1 MAYSESIYQKLR
13 KSIQLNEITS
23 CMNVRPNGLGLVL
36 RRGKGSI
43 LPFFTGAYEGGMW
56 ARCSVEQADLGLHA
70 VALPGPGAHMP
81 IMFVMAA
88 EMLLISGHPLALA
101 GIPCKMPNI
110 QFLGHI

>member
-1 MAYSESIYQKLR
+1 M
-13 KSIQLNEITS
+13 
-23 CMNVRPNGLGLVL
+23 
-36 RRGKGSI
+36 
-43 LPFFTGAYEGGMW
+43 
-56 ARCSVEQADLGLHA
+56 EQADLGLHA

-101 GIPCKMPNI
+101 GIPCKMPNV